1 MSEIYKRYIN
11 DDIGATLLSYKQH
24 LDFNNFAKNFHP
36 AVKFTYEISEK
47 SVTFLGMKI
56 SLKQGKLTIS
66 GHNKSTDSH
75 SYLDYRLPH
84 NTSTK
89 SSIPFSQF
97 LRLRRLCSD
106 DADFEEKAE
115 EMVSFFL
122 QRQYLE
128 NTVRKKKKALDQV
141 RPIPR
146 PKTQQ
151 PNSKTAAD
159 ERPIMNLLYK
169 PSTIRVRNTILSN
182 CSLLQARTEVA
193 KIFSRPPL
201 IAYKRDTNI
210 RDMLVHLIWSD

>member
-1 MSEIYKRYIN
+1 MSGVSMGKKMGPCYACLFMGQLERTLLQQQQKTVSEIYKRYIN
-11 DDIGATLLSYKQH
+11 DDIGATLLSYKQL

-122 QRQYLE
+122 QGQYLE
-128 NTVRKKKKALDQV
+128 NTVRKKKKLSTKSGPFPDQKHSS
-141 RPIPR
+141 P
-146 PKTQQ
+146 
-151 PNSKTAAD
+151 TA
-159 ERPIMNLLYK
+159 
-169 PSTIRVRNTILSN
+169 
-182 CSLLQARTEVA
+182 
-193 KIFSRPPL
+193 
-201 IAYKRDTNI
+201 KRLPT
-210 RDMLVHLIWSD
+210 RDRS